1 MPDKF
6 TRCGLSG
13 LLSVM
18 ETMALRVPRV
28 VGLKVTVMSQ
38 DWPATTLVAQ
48 LFVSE
53 KSPGFVPA
61 IAIPAT
67 LSVEFPVLVN
77 VVVCGE
83 LLEFTSTLPKSRTF
97 ETSLIVP
104 DVTVIVA
111 EADLVVSATEVAVS
125 VTVGAAGTVAGAV

>member
-1 MPDKF
+1 MPD
-6 TRCGLSG
+6 RLICCGLSG

-18 ETMALRVPRV
+18 WMIALRVPRAL
-28 VGLKVTVMSQ
+28 GLKVTVMSQ
-38 DWPATTLVAQ
+38 DWPATTLVPQ

-77 VVVCGE
+77 VVV
-83 LLEFTSTLPKSRTF
+83 
-97 ETSLIVP
+97 
-104 DVTVIVA
+104 
-111 EADLVVSATEVAVS
+111 
-125 VTVGAAGTVAGAV
+125 